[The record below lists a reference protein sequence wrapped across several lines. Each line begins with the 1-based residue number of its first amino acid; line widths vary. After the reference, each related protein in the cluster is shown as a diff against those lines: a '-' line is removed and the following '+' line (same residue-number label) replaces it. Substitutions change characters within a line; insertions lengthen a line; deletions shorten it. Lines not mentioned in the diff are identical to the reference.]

1 MKLSERELEVLKLI
15 EKELTT
21 EQIAEQLQVTV
32 STIETHRRNMF
43 KKAEVKNVV
52 GLLKYAIKEELI

>member
-21 EQIAEQLQVTV
+21 EEIAEQLNVTV

-43 KKAEVKNVV
+43 KKVGVKNVI
-52 GLLKYAIKEELI
+52 GLLKYAIREELL

>member
-1 MKLSERELEVLKLI
+1 MKLSKRELEVLKLI
-15 EKELTT
+15 AQELTT

-43 KKAEVKNVV
+43 RKAEVKNVI

>member
-15 EKELTT
+15 EQELTT

-43 KKAEVKNVV
+43 KKAAVKNVI

>member
-15 EKELTT
+15 AQELTT

-43 KKAEVKNVV
+43 RKAEVKNVI

>member
-15 EKELTT
+15 EQELTT

-43 KKAEVKNVV
+43 KKAEVKNVI
-52 GLLKYAIKEELI
+52 GLLKYAIREELI